1 MTVAATR
8 AVHGPDRLSD
18 VLGEVTGFLIR
29 PAAPT
34 ASGGDATRQVD
45 PYPGNVPAVWV
56 SGDNVS
62 LDAVTEAAAS
72 GPIGLA
78 VLHAGAARLDPLGP
92 ATLSLTADEA
102 ARLLGER
109 PVVVHADG

>member
-62 LDAVTEAAAS
+62 LTAAEAA
-72 GPIGLA
+72 
-78 VLHAGAARLDPLGP
+78 
-92 ATLSLTADEA
+92 EA
-102 ARLLGER
+102 ARLLGEC